1 MSAFFG
7 GKDGNRSANMGSCA
21 GACRLPFTNGLRF
34 NPNARALSLK
44 DQSLAEHIKELEAMG
59 VDSLKIE
66 GRMKGSDY
74 VTKAITSIKTGNRE
88 KNMTDG
94 YYTGKIND
102 CFGKRDNQ
110 T

>member
-1 MSAFFG
+1 
-7 GKDGNRSANMGSCA
+7 
-21 GACRLPFTNGLRF
+21 
-34 NPNARALSLK
+34 
-44 DQSLAEHIKELEAMG
+44 MG
-59 VDSLKIE
+59 VTSLKIE

-74 VTKAITSIKTGNRE
+74 VTAAINTLHTGKPV

-94 YYTGKIND
+94 YYTGRKSD